1 MQGSAICYKS
11 HWCTSQS
18 SSPASSGRAPYRNPT
33 LLSSS
38 AKIGTHQHLHWLHAR
53 LQHLHGAE
61 KHALEMAAARDGGNS
76 DDPDMKSTRD
86 CRRDK
91 FTENYQ
97 WPQQLTSSHCQLRP
111 SGSDLPCGRR
121 PPAIGRHNRI
131 QSLHPVK
138 PLRYAIKGTN
148 PAPPTCRT
156 IKA

>member
-1 MQGSAICYKS
+1 MSLIGARATPGVPFDLSFA
-11 HWCTSQS
+11 CT
-18 SSPASSGRAPYRNPT
+18 PYGHPT

-38 AKIGTHQHLHWLHAR
+38 TKIGTYQHLHWLHAR

-61 KHALEMAAARDGGNS
+61 KHSLEMAARRYGWSSNN
-76 DDPDMKSTRD
+76 PDMKYTRD
-86 CRRDK
+86 CRRDT
-91 FTENYQ
+91 FTQKYQ
-97 WPQQLTSSHCQLRP
+97 CSQQLTSSHCQPRP

-131 QSLHPVK
+131 RSLHPVK

-148 PAPPTCRT
+148 PVPPTCRT